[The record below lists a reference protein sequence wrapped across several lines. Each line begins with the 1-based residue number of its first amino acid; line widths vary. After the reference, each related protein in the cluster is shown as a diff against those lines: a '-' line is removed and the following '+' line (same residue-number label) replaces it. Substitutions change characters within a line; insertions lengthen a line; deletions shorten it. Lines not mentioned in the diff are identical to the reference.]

1 MGNRYVLAV
10 ERRLKILERVAEDQS
25 IEVGALARDF
35 DVSEMTIRRD
45 LRRLERDGFVRR
57 TYGGAA
63 THLVRA
69 VEAVRRY
76 NTDVAV
82 IGAGGVSARRG
93 ITELDDREAEVIRA
107 ALSETERIVVLADGS
122 KVGSVG
128 MCTVAPIEQVETLV
142 TGIAADSAEI
152 RRIESAGV

>member
-1 MGNRYVLAV
+1 DLTVVTPSLAV
-10 ERRLKILERVAEDQS
+10 ASLLGTRRIRVIIAGGMVRQDELTC
-25 IEVGALARDF
+25 VGA
-35 DVSEMTIRRD
+35 
-45 LRRLERDGFVRR
+45 G
-57 TYGGAA
+57 
-63 THLVRA
+63 A

-82 IGAGGVSARRG
+82 IGGGGVSAGRG

-107 ALSETERIVVLADGS
+107 ALSETERIIVLADGS

-152 RRIESAGV
+152 RRIESAGVAVIRAGSVGAERESRAKALAGFPA